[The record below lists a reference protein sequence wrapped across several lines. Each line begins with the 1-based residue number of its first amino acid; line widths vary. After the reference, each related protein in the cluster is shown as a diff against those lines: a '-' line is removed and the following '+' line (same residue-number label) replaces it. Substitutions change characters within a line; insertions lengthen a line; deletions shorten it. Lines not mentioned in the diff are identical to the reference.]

1 MAFIDEV
8 QLHIKA
14 GDGGNG
20 IVSWRREKYRPMN
33 GPGGGNGG
41 DGGDVYAEAV
51 PDLAYLDYYTHT
63 KKFAAESGDRGGN
76 MGCEGKNGEDLILK
90 FPRGTVLTNTTNGEQ
105 FEVAEIGEKILILE
119 GGRGGLGNEHFKS
132 STNTTPMEW
141 TPGTPG
147 AGGEFNVE
155 LRLFADAGFI
165 GLPSAG
171 KSTLL
176 NALTNSKSKVG
187 AYHFTTL
194 DPHLGAMH
202 GYILAD
208 IPGIIKGASG
218 GKGLGHKFLRHI
230 RRTKA
235 LVHLVGLDSE
245 DPIKDY
251 KIIRQEIDEYGH
263 GLAEKEEI
271 ILLSKNDLLENKDL
285 DELTKEFKEYAGH
298 ARVYTITAYDEDS
311 IKLFKDALTQYLEI
325 KKADEKQR
333 EEKEAE
339 IEKTLTEE

>member
-1 MAFIDEV
+1 MALIDEV

-14 GDGGNG
+14 GDGGDG

-41 DGGDVYAEAV
+41 EGGDVYAEAV
-51 PDLAYLDYYTHT
+51 ADLAYLDYYTHT
-63 KKFAAESGDRGGN
+63 KKFAAESGDRGGQ
-76 MGCEGKNGEDLILK
+76 MGCEGKNGQDLILK
-90 FPRGTVLTNTTNGEQ
+90 FPRGTILTNTDTKEEFEIAELGES
-105 FEVAEIGEKILILE
+105 IKILD

-147 AGGEFNVE
+147 EGSEFDVE
-155 LRLFADAGFI
+155 LRLFADAGFV

-176 NALTNSKSKVG
+176 NALTNAKSKVG

-208 IPGIIKGASG
+208 IPGIIAGASL
-218 GKGLGHKFLRHI
+218 GKGLGYKFLRHI
-230 RRTKA
+230 RRTKT

-245 DPIKDY
+245 NPIEDY
-251 KIIRQEIDEYGH
+251 KIIRKEIDDYGQ
-263 GLAEKEEI
+263 GLGEKEEI
-271 ILLSKNDLLENKDL
+271 ILLSKNDLLKKEKSIINIIKD
-285 DELTKEFKEYAGH
+285 FKEYAGH
-298 ARVYTITAYDEDS
+298 TRVYTITAYDEES
-311 IKLFKDALTQYLEI
+311 IKEFKDILTQYLES
-325 KKADEKQR
+325 KKQ
-333 EEKEAE
+333 EEHK
-339 IEKTLTEE
+339 KTLTEE